1 MYVVGATKAE
11 YFKEIRN
18 IVPNSFLLVPGVG
31 AQGGNLQD
39 VCKYGM
45 SKNVGLLINSSRG
58 IIYASN
64 QLDFAEA
71 AAYKAE
77 ALQKQMKAILYK
89 KQ

>member
-11 YFKEIRN
+11 YFKEIRE

-39 VCKYGM
+39 VCRYGL
-45 SKNVGLLINSSRG
+45 SSNIGLLINSSRG

-64 QLDFAEA
+64 SENFAEVA
-71 AAYKAE
+71 ALKAKE
-77 ALQKQMKAILYK
+77 LQIQMEAILK
-89 KQ
+89 